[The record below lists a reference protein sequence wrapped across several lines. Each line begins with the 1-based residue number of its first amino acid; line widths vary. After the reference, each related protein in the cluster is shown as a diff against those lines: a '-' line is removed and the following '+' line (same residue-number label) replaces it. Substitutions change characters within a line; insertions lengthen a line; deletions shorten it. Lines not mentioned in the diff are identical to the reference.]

1 MILNH
6 TGNLLTK
13 EKAEILATDLNANDE
28 DGWTYRAKHD
38 PKGTGYSLVEIFDEN
53 GEFVGHA

>member
-13 EKAEILATDLNANDE
+13 TKAEALAADLNNTDE
-28 DGWTYRAKHD
+28 EGWTYCAKHD
-38 PKGTGYSLVEIFDEN
+38 PKGTGYSLVEIYDEDN
-53 GEFVGHA
+53 EFVGHA